1 MQRSRRRDTL
11 LPCVAAWFA
20 ETLVVVDGAMLVVVH
35 GYLTGGGGY
44 QDGKTGSKTGT
55 GTVDCSAMAELGRE
69 TQNSILRFLLRYSAA
84 A

>member
-35 GYLTGGGGY
+35 GYLTGGGFTKTAK
-44 QDGKTGSKTGT
+44 QDRKQGQ
-55 GTVDCSAMAELGRE
+55 AL
-69 TQNSILRFLLRYSAA
+69 
-84 A
+84 